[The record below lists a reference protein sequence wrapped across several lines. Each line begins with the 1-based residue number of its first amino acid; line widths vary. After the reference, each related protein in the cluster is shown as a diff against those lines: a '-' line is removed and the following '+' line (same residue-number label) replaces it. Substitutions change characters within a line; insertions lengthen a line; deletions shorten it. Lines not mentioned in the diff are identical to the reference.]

1 MFVMERR
8 LIWYASYGSNL
19 SADRF
24 ACYLAG
30 GRPSGA
36 TRTYVGA
43 RDNAPPLDAV
53 ALEISYQLYFAG
65 ESRVWGGSPAF
76 LDTNPVDGVVGLAR
90 AYLIGWDQF
99 EDVVAQENGRS
110 SASIEVDDQDLVPG
124 FSRAIGSG
132 RYENLLCTERLDD
145 MPVVTFT
152 APWSMTEVIP
162 GAPSAG
168 YLAMLIAGLREA
180 HHLSDEELTSY
191 LGSAPGC
198 SRDAVMDAFKLVGRG
213 EGRGGFEPSG
223 SPPTPGRGA
232 CHETLDRE

>member
-19 SADRF
+19 SAERF
-24 ACYLAG
+24 AYYLAG

-43 RDNAPPLDAV
+43 RDKSLPLDVV
-53 ALEISYQLYFAG
+53 ALKIPYQLYFSG

-76 LDTNPVDGVVGLAR
+76 IDTKRVDGVVGFAR

-110 SASIEVDDQDLVPG
+110 SSSIEVDERNLVPG
-124 FSRAIGSG
+124 FSRQIGSG
-132 RYENLLCTERLDD
+132 RYENLLCTERLND

-152 APWSMTEVIP
+152 APWSMTEVTP

-180 HHLSDEELTSY
+180 HHLSDEELTRY

-198 SRDAVMDAFKLVGRG
+198 SRDAVMGAFKLIA
-213 EGRGGFEPSG
+213 RGG
-223 SPPTPGRGA
+223 GRI
-232 CHETLDRE
+232 